1 MVNPNFRI
9 SELIAT
15 GGMANIY
22 RGVQVSLDR
31 PIAVKRL
38 HPHLTSNIDFVAR
51 FEKEAKSVARL
62 RHENIVSIIDFGK
75 DEEGYYLAMEYV
87 EGKNLKEI
95 LKTEKKV
102 PAEIGIII
110 AEEVAQGLR
119 YAHSAGLVH
128 RDIKPA
134 NIMLSSYGGVKITDF
149 GIAKFAN
156 DVTITATGSMIGSPA
171 YMSPEHVRGIDLDS
185 RSDLFSLGIVLYEI
199 LCGQK
204 PFPGEN
210 YQEVITKILAEE
222 PKSLLQIAPELS
234 VGLVEIV
241 HRLLAK
247 EKIRRYQNSEDL
259 LMDLKRQHDFYEI
272 QLAPILISEYLA
284 HPTVISHRLVQNR
297 IQRHLDWGIHYFNQ
311 GPARKEEA
319 KKEFAEVLR
328 WDKENSIALKYLT
341 KIEKEYMPGA
351 FKRWW
356 MQFWGKKGVRWTLV
370 PAMLVLAVIT
380 GSFFGAWVEKSQ
392 APGTVVVQRPG
403 NLAKKMEEE
412 TGSGFLPK
420 KTETTVSGKPSIIQ
434 PGTKPESRGGEQRG
448 SGLVLL
454 NPENEKDRVRLA
466 GKVSQKELLA
476 GIEYGTL
483 KVNAKP
489 KAQVEI
495 NGRVYGSVPPALT
508 IKAEEGKYRVNLK
521 QKGYRTESKKIY
533 VQKGK
538 TLVIDESLKK
548 EEESSRSRSDD
559 F

>member
-171 YMSPEHVRGIDLDS
+171 YMSPEHVRCIDLDS

>member
-356 MQFWGKKGVRWTLV
+356 MQFWGRKAVRRTLV